1 MRCPICD
8 KKFSLADPGVAPP
21 FCSVRC
27 KQIDA
32 KRWLDEEYTFE
43 TVDVDKLEQEIA
55 GIENAAPPEDSER
68 N

>member
-8 KKFSLADPGVAPP
+8 KKFSPDAENVAPP

-32 KRWLDEEYTFE
+32 KRWLCEEYSFE
-43 TVDVDKLEQEIA
+43 TVDVDKLEKELA
-55 GIENAAPPEDSER
+55 EFENAAAEDAER